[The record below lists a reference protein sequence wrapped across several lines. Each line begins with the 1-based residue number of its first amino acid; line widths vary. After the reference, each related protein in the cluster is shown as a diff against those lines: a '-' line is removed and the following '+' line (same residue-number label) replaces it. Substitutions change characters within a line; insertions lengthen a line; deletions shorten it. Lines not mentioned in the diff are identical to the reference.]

1 MVDVNEKMKNVEG
14 TYLLFFLFLILAALS
29 SQVYSISSDF
39 SILDRSNDFISD
51 ESVFQLFQEWK
62 QKHGKVYKDE
72 KEEEMRLEKFR
83 WNVKYIVE
91 KNSERKSASEHFVGL
106 TNFADM
112 SNEEFREV
120 HGSKIKIPFNKR
132 KIIQMKNVEEKP
144 TSISCDAP
152 RSRDWRKHG
161 AVTEVKNQ
169 ELCGA
174 CWAFSACG
182 AVEGINAII
191 TGELISLSVQ
201 ELVNCDNSTNTGCYG
216 GYMDPAFEWVIN
228 SGGIASEIDYPYTAS
243 QGACKITKVNHKV
256 VTIDG
261 YRDVPQEETAL
272 LCAVAQQPV
281 SVGIDGTSADFQLYR
296 GGIYDGSCSSS
307 PDDLSHGVLIV
318 GYGSEGDDDYW
329 IIKNSWGTSWGVEGY
344 GYIRRN
350 SDLPYGVCAINSL
363 ASYPTKELSFV
374 LSPYPSPAVQ
384 PPPPPFPLPSPPSSA
399 IPPPPPSPSPPPP
412 SPSPPPPPS
421 APSPSPP
428 PPPPSEPSPYPSPA
442 IPPPTP
448 PSPPPPSAPFPYP
461 SPIVPPPPPPSPPP
475 SPDVPL
481 FPPPPPSPSPQPPF
495 APYPYPSPTVPPP
508 HPPSHPPPSP
518 YPSPAVPPP
527 SSPSPL
533 PPPPCPPPPSP
544 SPPPSPPPP
553 SPSLPPPPPPSPSP
567 PLPPPSPP
575 PPSPSPPLPPPSPP
589 PPSPS
594 PPPPSPPPS
603 PPPPSPS
610 PPPPPPSPPPPPPP
624 SPPPPSPSPP
634 PPPPSPSPPPP
645 SPPPPSPPPPPPPP
659 SPSPPPPSPP
669 PPSPPPPS
677 PPPPSPPQPSPPPP
691 PPSPPPPPPSPPP
704 PSPPPPFPPPPPPS
718 PPPPPPSPPPYPK
731 PSECGGWYSCPEYQ
745 TCCCD
750 LYFFG
755 ICFRHKCCPY
765 ENGVCCH
772 GSDYCCPAEYP
783 ICDVYEGVCLKRFD
797 DTVGVAAKKR
807 RMAQYKS
814 PWSTSTK
821 ETEEMGQTLKWK
833 RKHVAPMF

>member
-1 MVDVNEKMKNVEG
+1 
-14 TYLLFFLFLILAALS
+14 
-29 SQVYSISSDF
+29 
-39 SILDRSNDFISD
+39 
-51 ESVFQLFQEWK
+51 
-62 QKHGKVYKDE
+62 
-72 KEEEMRLEKFR
+72 MRLEKFR

-132 KIIQMKNVEEKP
+132 NIIQMKNVEEKP

-169 ELCGA
+169 ERCGA

-216 GYMDPAFEWVIN
+216 GYMDHAFEWVISN
-228 SGGIASEIDYPYTAS
+228 GGIASELDYPYTSS

-281 SVGIDGTSADFQLYR
+281 SVGIDGTNVDFQLYR

-307 PDDLSHGVLIV
+307 PDDLNHGVLIV
-318 GYGSEGDDDYW
+318 GYGSEGEDDYW

-363 ASYPTKELSFV
+363 ASYPTKELSFE

-399 IPPPPPSPSPPPP
+399 VPPPSPSPY
-412 SPSPPPPPS
+412 PPPPPS
-421 APSPSPP
+421 ASSPSPSPS
-428 PPPPSEPSPYPSPA
+428 PPSEPSPYPSPA
-442 IPPPTP
+442 IPPSTP
-448 PSPPPPSAPFPYP
+448 PSSPPPSAPFPYP
-461 SPIVPPPPPPSPPP
+461 SPIVPPPPPPSPPL

-481 FPPPPPSPSPQPPF
+481 FPPPPSPQPPF
-495 APYPYPSPTVPPP
+495 APYPYPSPTVPPSP
-508 HPPSHPPPSP
+508 PPSPPSHPPPSP
-518 YPSPAVPPP
+518 YPFPAVPPP
-527 SSPSPL
+527 PSPL
-533 PPPPCPPPPSP
+533 PPLPPSP
-544 SPPPSPPPP
+544 SPPPPPPP
-553 SPSLPPPPPPSPSP
+553 
-567 PLPPPSPP
+567 PPPSPP
-575 PPSPSPPLPPPSPP
+575 PPSPSPPPPPPSPPPPSSSPPPSPPLPSHSPPPPPPSPPPPSPSPPPPPPPPPSPP

-594 PPPPSPPPS
+594 PPPPSPPPPSPSPPPPPPPSPPPPPPS

-624 SPPPPSPSPP
+624 SPPPPP
-634 PPPPSPSPPPP
+634 PSPPPP

-659 SPSPPPPSPP
+659 PPSPPPSPP

-677 PPPPSPPQPSPPPP
+677 PPPPPPSPPPPP
-691 PPSPPPPPPSPPP
+691 PPSPPPPPP
-704 PSPPPPFPPPPPPS
+704 
-718 PPPPPPSPPPYPK
+718 PYPK
-731 PSECGGWYSCPEYQ
+731 PSECGDWYYCPEYE
-745 TCCCD
+745 TCCCE

-755 ICFRHKCCPY
+755 ICFRHQCCPY

-772 GSDYCCPAEYP
+772 GSDYCCPSEFP
-783 ICDVYEGVCLKRFD
+783 ICDVYEGLCFKRFD
-797 DTVGVAAKKR
+797 DVVGVAAKKR
-807 RMAQYKS
+807 RMAQYKL
-814 PWSTSTK
+814 PWSTSSK
-821 ETEEMGQTLKWK
+821 ETKEMGQTLKWK